1 MVVKMVVTKVIKEII
16 TVANK
21 ATTDTLEITN
31 IVAVEAANSVDKINN
46 KEILRIHPRSIKSRN
61 LTVKTKAI
69 IELAK
74 VVLEE
79 IEVVSRMITK
89 TIKAITIMI
98 IIKEDSKMDPVVV
111 IKKEAKEAA
120 TVIT

>member
-1 MVVKMVVTKVIKEII
+1 MVVTKVIKEII

-46 KEILRIHPRSIKSRN
+46 KEILRIHPRSIKFRN
-61 LTVKTKAI
+61 LIVKTKAI

-89 TIKAITIMI
+89 TIKTITIMI
-98 IIKEDSKMDPVVV
+98 ITKEDSKMDLVVV
-111 IKKEAKEAA
+111 IKKETKEAA